1 MVEGLPAR
9 DCSRRRGPRRRRPGP
24 ARGQDAED
32 RGRLRV
38 RGGHGRCSGLL
49 QGAGA
54 VCIDRGRDHCHL
66 VAPAPRQGCPVK
78 QLWDLAGVFAY
89 LSLLTVG
96 GGMAAFPEMKEL
108 TVDTYH
114 WLTFPELLHFY
125 SLGQLAPGPN
135 MMMVAS
141 IGAVV
146 GHIPGALVALVAFFL
161 PTGLLT
167 FFVGRLWS
175 HLATWRWR
183 PAIQS
188 GLGSVAV
195 GLVLAGAII
204 MGRGAITEIFFGVI
218 ALVVF
223 LLLWRT
229 KINPAYPIVASGLIG
244 MALHYFNI
252 A

>member
-1 MVEGLPAR
+1 M
-9 DCSRRRGPRRRRPGP
+9 
-24 ARGQDAED
+24 
-32 RGRLRV
+32 
-38 RGGHGRCSGLL
+38 
-49 QGAGA
+49 
-54 VCIDRGRDHCHL
+54 
-66 VAPAPRQGCPVK
+66 K

-89 LSLLTVG
+89 LSLLTIG

-114 WLTFPELLHFY
+114 WVTFPELLHFY

-141 IGAVV
+141 IGVTVA
-146 GHIPGALVALVAFFL
+146 HLPGALVALVAFFL
-161 PTGLLT
+161 PTGL
-167 FFVGRLWS
+167 
-175 HLATWRWR
+175 
-183 PAIQS
+183 
-188 GLGSVAV
+188 
-195 GLVLAGAII
+195 II
-204 MGRGAITEIFFGVI
+204 MGRGAITEFFFGVI
-218 ALVVF
+218 ALAVF